1 MDAALLASRAVNLWT
16 AAEQAHPESSPSIS
30 PINRPPVTGRPP
42 NQPSSTAGHTDTYA
56 QPPLPDSAQIVQF
69 YADLERAIESRQLG
83 EVTRLLP
90 NLTEGEV
97 RDWRDLFDDKD
108 VQRIVASFQVRY
120 VTRGEGV
127 NAYARVAED
136 VRAVKT
142 NGKTESVRKSVE
154 FTLLTLG
161 PQGWRQIRSE
171 KMRP

>member
-1 MDAALLASRAVNLWT
+1 M
-16 AAEQAHPESSPSIS
+16 
-30 PINRPPVTGRPP
+30 
-42 NQPSSTAGHTDTYA
+42 
-56 QPPLPDSAQIVQF
+56 
-69 YADLERAIESRQLG
+69 
-83 EVTRLLP
+83 
-90 NLTEGEV
+90 